1 MEKKYTVSQIR
12 ERLTPVFDRNNV
24 RKAIL
29 FGSYVRGNATQN
41 SDIDLMVD
49 SGKKGLAFF
58 GLLEDVCESV
68 ECEVDLIDAS
78 QIIPGSK
85 VEQEIKKTGIIIY
98 EQ

>member
-1 MEKKYTVSQIR
+1 MEKIYTVNQIR
-12 ERLTPVFDRNNV
+12 ERLTPVFHRNNV
-24 RKAIL
+24 KKAIL
-29 FGSYVRGNATQN
+29 FGSYVKGKATAN

-68 ECEVDLIDAS
+68 ECEVDLIDIS

-85 VEQEIKKTGIIIY
+85 VEQEISQTGVTIY